1 MKKAPLLAAAL
12 LLICVVMGQSS
23 AGYTQRMQVQVFDQ
37 GFRPVEGA
45 LVYVDRQINAVAG
58 NGKTKPV
65 ATGLNGTADFAFS
78 DYEELEGQ
86 TDYTYTL
93 YAKYGDQVKSAKL
106 IVTNSS
112 QVRVYSLQVGAYY
125 AFVTVHDQFGK
136 ALKARVTAGNTTRET
151 DSSGTAHFQLPPGKY
166 NIRAEINGAT
176 KNKDVLLSLD
186 QAVDIEFPLYTVSV
200 KVLDD
205 YKRPLAAQVDLN
217 GNARNTSSD
226 GIAVFAN
233 VSDEQ
238 PKIMVRYNDSYRKL
252 QPSLKKDSS
261 FEVVFDLTAPVV
273 QELHHSMQKNGEATV
288 DAYIQEPGAS
298 ASGISSVVISYDIGG
313 VTTVLPTYTI
323 GYNSF
328 EAKIPAVPKDTLVK
342 YTVKATDKAGNSG
355 FASGTYTIASEKKPV
370 AQRKDDGLLGISFGW
385 EAVVI
390 AAAAL
395 GITAYAILYYRKKR
409 HEREIESEVEAE
421 LPPGSPPTLPPQA

>member
-1 MKKAPLLAAAL
+1 MKKAHLLAAAL
-12 LLICVVMGQSS
+12 LLICIAMGQAS

-45 LVYVDRQINAVAG
+45 QVYVDRQINAVIG

-65 ATGLNGTADFAFS
+65 ATGLNGTADIIFS
-78 DYEELEGQ
+78 SYEELEGQ
-86 TDYTYTL
+86 TDYIYTL

-136 ALKARVTAGNTTRET
+136 ALRARVTAGNTTRET
-151 DSSGTAHFQLPPGKY
+151 DSSGTARFQLPPGRY

-176 KNKDVLLSLD
+176 RNRDVSLSAD

-205 YKRPLAAQVDLN
+205 FRSPLAAQVDLD
-217 GNARNTSSD
+217 GNAKNTTSD
-226 GIAVFAN
+226 GTAAFAN
-233 VSDEQ
+233 VSNEQ
-238 PKIMVRYNDSYRKL
+238 PKITVRYNNSYRKL
-252 QPSLKKDSS
+252 QPSLKKDTA

-273 QELHHSMQKNGEATV
+273 QELHHSMQKNGEAAV

-298 ASGISSVVISYDIGG
+298 ASGISSVVISYEVGG
-313 VTTVLPTYTI
+313 VTTALPTYTI

-328 EAKIPAVPKDTLVK
+328 EAKIPAAPKGTLVK

-355 FASGTYTIASEKKPV
+355 FASGTYTIPSEKAPV
-370 AQRKDDGLLGISFGW
+370 VQKKDEGLLGITFGW
-385 EAVVI
+385 EAVVV
-390 AAAAL
+390 AALAL
-395 GITAYAILYYRKKR
+395 GIAAYAILYYRRKR
-409 HEREIESEVEAE
+409 HEREIEAEVEAE
-421 LPPGSPPTLPPQA
+421 LPPGSPPSLPPQA